1 MTNDVALQA
10 PAGWYPDPADASSQR
25 WWDGA
30 RWTGHVVPAL
40 RPYGADLEP
49 QRVPAGTPVDTVWIW
64 LVVAVP
70 VLPVLLLFGFDMSDY
85 MLRSMTD
92 PTAMV
97 LMYLD
102 PWYLGS
108 VVVGWVAYGATVLLA
123 YFDYAALSRL
133 GYGRR
138 FHWAWTF
145 LSSLVY
151 VIGRSVLVRRQAG
164 RGSAPM
170 HVAIWSTVAVFVATM
185 AWATV
190 MTVEAMSGIIEVA
203 ETYGTRL

>member
-25 WWDGA
+25 WWDGV

-40 RPYGADLEP
+40 RPYGGDLEP
-49 QRVPAGTPVDTVWIW
+49 QR
-64 LVVAVP
+64 
-70 VLPVLLLFGFDMSDY
+70 FDMSDY
-85 MLRSMTD
+85 ILRSMTD